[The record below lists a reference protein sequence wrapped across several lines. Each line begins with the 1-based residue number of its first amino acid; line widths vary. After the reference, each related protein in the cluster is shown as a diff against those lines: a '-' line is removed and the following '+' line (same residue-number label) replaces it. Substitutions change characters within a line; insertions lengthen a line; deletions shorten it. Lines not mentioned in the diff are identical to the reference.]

1 MGSLG
6 IGLRLGGSLCL
17 GVLSGDCVVVGLNAS
32 SSLVNAGLGLLLA
45 SLVGSLQVGDLLGI
59 LSLILHFLVV
69 GFGLGGGS
77 HRQP

>member
-1 MGSLG
+1 VGSLG
-6 IGLRLGGSLCL
+6 ISLRLGGGLHL
-17 GVLSGDCVVVGLNAS
+17 GILSRDCVVVGLNAS
-32 SSLVNAGLGLLLA
+32 CSSSLVNASLGLLLA

-59 LSLILHFLVV
+59 LVLHFCVV